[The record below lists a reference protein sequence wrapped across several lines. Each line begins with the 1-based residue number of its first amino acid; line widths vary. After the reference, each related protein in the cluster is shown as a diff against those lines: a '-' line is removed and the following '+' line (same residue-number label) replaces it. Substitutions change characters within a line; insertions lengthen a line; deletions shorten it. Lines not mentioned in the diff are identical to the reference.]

1 MAYQSQYS
9 GAQIDNAVGKINAAC
24 NLIGAFYNLQIPIT
38 IDQWVDNTISPNRGR
53 FMLTL
58 RVELPAICQNPYVFI
73 KTGTRYYGVDYELD
87 SSSNPNLL
95 RIYANVKMSSNAWA
109 DTFIIIQSGAGLVD
123 NTYTAEV
130 EE

>member
-1 MAYQSQYS
+1 
-9 GAQIDNAVGKINAAC
+9 
-24 NLIGAFYNLQIPIT
+24 
-38 IDQWVDNTISPNRGR
+38 
-53 FMLTL
+53 MLTL